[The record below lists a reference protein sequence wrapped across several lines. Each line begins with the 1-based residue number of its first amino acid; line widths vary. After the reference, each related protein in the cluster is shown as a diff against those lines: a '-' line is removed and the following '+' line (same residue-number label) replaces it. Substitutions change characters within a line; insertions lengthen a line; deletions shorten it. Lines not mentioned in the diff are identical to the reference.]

1 MYDELYEAW
10 KKEKENAEIQ
20 ALPGDFYVRLAEYV
34 KKIREESRM
43 LDEKTIKGRLMHLE
57 CGNVRKMV
65 KELIQLR
72 HKKALRK
79 TMSERILP
87 KGALT
92 KEEERLHGGIP
103 PLAESYQAFLKD
115 IIQGRISS
123 VEKEKPKHILLRFLK
138 EVPAII
144 GSDMKPYGPFKVEDI
159 ATLPAENARILI
171 NQGVAV
177 EVEAK

>member
-10 KKEKENAEIQ
+10 KREKETAEIQ
-20 ALPGDFYVRLAEYV
+20 ALPGDFYVRLADYV

-43 LDEKTIKGRLMHLE
+43 LDEKTTKGRLMYFE
-57 CGNVRKMV
+57 FRNVKKMV

-72 HKKALRK
+72 YRKALRK
-79 TMSERILP
+79 TMTERILP
-87 KGALT
+87 KETLT
-92 KEEERLHGGIP
+92 KEEERLHGGIL
-103 PLAESYQAFLKD
+103 PLAESYQSFLKD
-115 IIQGRISS
+115 MIRGRLSS
-123 VEKEKPKHILLRFLK
+123 VEKEKPKHVLLRFLK

-144 GSDMKPYGPFKVEDI
+144 GSDMKPYGPFKVEDV
-159 ATLPAENARILI
+159 ATLPVENARILI

>member
-10 KKEKENAEIQ
+10 KKEKETAEIQ
-20 ALPGDFYVRLAEYV
+20 ALPGDFYVRLADYV

-43 LDEKTIKGRLMHLE
+43 LDEKTTKGRLMHFE
-57 CGNVRKMV
+57 FINVKKMV

-72 HKKALRK
+72 YRKALRK

-87 KGALT
+87 KEALT
-92 KEEERLHGGIP
+92 KEEERLHGGIL

-115 IIQGRISS
+115 MVSGRLSS
-123 VEKEKPKHILLRFLK
+123 MEKEKPKHVLLRFLK

-144 GSDMKPYGPFKVEDI
+144 GSDMKPYGPFKAEDV

-171 NQGVAV
+171 NQSAAV
-177 EVEAK
+177 EVETK

>member
-10 KKEKENAEIQ
+10 KKEKETAEIQ
-20 ALPGDFYVRLAEYV
+20 ALPGDFYIRLADYV

-43 LDEKTIKGRLMHLE
+43 LDEKTTKGRLTYFE
-57 CGNVRKMV
+57 FRNVRKMA

-72 HKKALRK
+72 YRKALRK
-79 TMSERILP
+79 TMTERILP
-87 KGALT
+87 KETLT
-92 KEEERLHGGIP
+92 KEEEKLHGGTL

-115 IIQGRISS
+115 IVRGRLSGM
-123 VEKEKPKHILLRFLK
+123 EKEKPKHILLRFLK

-144 GSDMKPYGPFKVEDI
+144 GSDMKPYGPFKAEDI